1 MILVLQIT
9 EYWPLVQIDYKKK
22 YWPVVQ
28 IDWQIGCQINAGAV
42 TKSRHQLPKAVLLR
56 CTTCL
61 CALSHKASS
70 SSSALLCLFN
80 IVIKHHHMM
89 YMMYNLLVR
98 PFSQGITILII
109 VIAISILIVVV
120 VTWQSSCP
128 MILSVLFCLF
138 NIVIKHHHQ
147 LVHDVQLAC
156 VPFLTRQGTPS
167 SSSSF

>member
-1 MILVLQIT
+1 MTLVLQIT
-9 EYWPLVQIDYKKK
+9 EYWPVVQIDYKKK

-80 IVIKHHHMM
+80 IVIKHHH
-89 YMMYNLLVR
+89 
-98 PFSQGITILII
+98 
-109 VIAISILIVVV
+109 
-120 VTWQSSCP
+120 
-128 MILSVLFCLF
+128 
-138 NIVIKHHHQ
+138 Q

-156 VPFLTRQGTPS
+156 VPFLTRHTVLFILIFTIIKINLIWKSGCPLIS
-167 SSSSF
+167 SVLFLLFKLHIKHFHHSY